1 MLAASSSTAAT
12 ARRPICYDRRYK
24 RGRPGTTPSGRV
36 PLTNRP
42 GGCGKFLAN
51 LLPIEPSVPENPHI
65 TCCWGLDRERTTRA
79 RPPDAR
85 LLLFP
90 HPVTARFTVVELSD
104 GIRHARSSPGH
115 LRR

>member
-1 MLAASSSTAAT
+1 ML
-12 ARRPICYDRRYK
+12 CYLTYPK

-51 LLPIEPSVPENPHI
+51 LLPIEPSVPENRHI
-65 TCCWGLDRERTTRA
+65 TCCWGLDRERTIRA

-90 HPVTARFTVVELSD
+90 HPVSHYACRKICVEYENVKRCFAARRLH
-104 GIRHARSSPGH
+104 IQA
-115 LRR
+115 